1 MDQLGILC
9 HPNLF
14 DCKDVLASH
23 GISGKLAGEYLGSYL
38 ACMNDQNI
46 GFHPAKKW
54 EKIFQWSPLRI
65 ISKGKIKIDHLL
77 PERVIG
83 PEEMPILVWWR
94 RMRPQLKWDQPK
106 TYKF

>member
-46 GFHPAKKW
+46 WFHPAKKW
-54 EKIFQWSPLRI
+54 EKICQWSPLRI
-65 ISKGKIKIDHLL
+65 ISKGKIKIAHLL
-77 PERVIG
+77 PERSAHQDDHF
-83 PEEMPILVWWR
+83 L
-94 RMRPQLKWDQPK
+94 Q
-106 TYKF
+106 T

>member
-65 ISKGKIKIDHLL
+65 ISKGKIKSHRSRGDAHF
-77 PERVIG
+77 
-83 PEEMPILVWWR
+83 
-94 RMRPQLKWDQPK
+94 
-106 TYKF
+106 T